1 MFGFLFGSKHKRV
14 INRISK
20 TVDQINSLESSLEQ
34 LNADDLLA
42 KSNELRD
49 QVRSGEA
56 LEKVLPQA
64 FALVRESSKRNLG
77 LRHYDCQLV
86 GGVILNEGK
95 IAEMAT
101 GEGKT
106 LVATLPCYLNALTGK
121 GVYVITVNEY
131 LAERDANWMRPLFE
145 GLGLT
150 VSHVVPNQSFEEK
163 KNAYQA
169 DVVYITN
176 NEAGFDYLRDNM
188 AMDKAHKMQKD
199 LFFAVV
205 DEVDSILIDEART
218 PLVIS
223 GVAEDNSEIYKK
235 IGQIIPRLKQEE
247 FDLETG
253 DVFVEGDFQIDE
265 KVRSAELTE
274 KGHENVERLLVHNGL
289 LKEDDSLYAS
299 ENLKLLNMVQSSLR
313 AFNLFEK
320 NTDYLVQNGQVVLID
335 TNTGRALPG
344 RRLSD
349 GVHQALELK
358 ENVNIQVESQTLAST
373 TFQNFFRLFDKLSGM
388 TGTAETE
395 AQEFEEIYSLETI
408 VIPTNL
414 PMIRDDK
421 EDKIYLTL
429 EEKYDA
435 LVEEI
440 EKINSTGAPILVGT
454 ISVETS
460 ELISSKLKQRK
471 IEHNVLNAKQH
482 EREAEIISQAGA
494 QNAVTIA
501 TNMAGRG
508 TDIVLGGNE
517 KDASFREKVLSL
529 EGLHVIGTERHE
541 SRRVDNQLRGRSGR
555 QGDPGS
561 SQFFLSLEDSLM
573 KIFAPERVKNLMQ
586 SIGGMKKGESIE
598 HRMLTGAIERAQRR
612 VEGRNFDLRKRI
624 LEFDDV
630 LNEQRQVIYSQR
642 EEILQEDDLT
652 ELIDSMRF
660 NEIADLVYSFLPPSS
675 VESQWQTDKLKNS
688 LSSDF
693 AFEFDPAQFLDDE
706 KNNQDT
712 LIDEIVSQLK
722 NKYLEKR
729 IEYSEVLPGLEKQIV
744 LQVIDISW
752 KNHINALEY
761 LRQNIG
767 FRSYAGK
774 DPRLEY
780 KREAFEM
787 FEGLLTNINSEA
799 IKFLSKI
806 QINKEEQTAQESSVI
821 KNTISH
827 KEEIQSAFDS
837 PQEQVNKNKSE
848 PNEEFS
854 GNRRM
859 RRLQAKAKR
868 KKKIDYERS

>member
-20 TVDQINSLESSLEQ
+20 TVDQINSLESSFEQ

-42 KSNELRD
+42 KSNELKD

-253 DVFVEGDFQIDE
+253 DVFTEGDFQIDE

-421 EDKIYLTL
+421 DDKIYLTL

-440 EKINSTGAPILVGT
+440 ETINSTGAPILVGT

-529 EGLHVIGTERHE
+529 GGLHVIGTERHE

-693 AFEFDPAQFLDDE
+693 AFEFDPVQFLDDE
-706 KNNQDT
+706 KNNQDN

-787 FEGLLTNINSEA
+787 FEGLLTNINAEA

-806 QINKEEQTAQESSVI
+806 QINKEEQPTQESSVI

-868 KKKIDYERS
+868 KKRK

>member
-163 KNAYQA
+163 RNAYQA

-440 EKINSTGAPILVGT
+440 EQINSTGAPILVGT

-517 KDASFREKVLSL
+517 EDASFREKVLSL
-529 EGLHVIGTERHE
+529 GGLHVIGTERHE

-868 KKKIDYERS
+868 KKRK

>member
-1 MFGFLFGSKHKRV
+1 
-14 INRISK
+14 
-20 TVDQINSLESSLEQ
+20 
-34 LNADDLLA
+34 
-42 KSNELRD
+42 
-49 QVRSGEA
+49 
-56 LEKVLPQA
+56 
-64 FALVRESSKRNLG
+64 
-77 LRHYDCQLV
+77 
-86 GGVILNEGK
+86 
-95 IAEMAT
+95 
-101 GEGKT
+101 
-106 LVATLPCYLNALTGK
+106 
-121 GVYVITVNEY
+121 
-131 LAERDANWMRPLFE
+131 
-145 GLGLT
+145 
-150 VSHVVPNQSFEEK
+150 
-163 KNAYQA
+163 
-169 DVVYITN
+169 
-176 NEAGFDYLRDNM
+176 M

-440 EKINSTGAPILVGT
+440 EQINSTGAPILVGT

-529 EGLHVIGTERHE
+529 GGLHVIGTERHE

-675 VESQWQTDKLKNS
+675 VESQWQTDRLKNS

-787 FEGLLTNINSEA
+787 FEGLLTNINAEA

-837 PQEQVNKNKSE
+837 P
-848 PNEEFS
+848 
-854 GNRRM
+854 
-859 RRLQAKAKR
+859 
-868 KKKIDYERS
+868 

>member
-20 TVDQINSLESSLEQ
+20 TVDQINSLEPSLEQ

-56 LEKVLPQA
+56 LEKLLPQA

-440 EKINSTGAPILVGT
+440 EQINSTGAPILVGT

-529 EGLHVIGTERHE
+529 GGLHVIGTERHE

-729 IEYSEVLPGLEKQIV
+729 IEYNEVLPGLEKQIV

-868 KKKIDYERS
+868 KKRK

>member
-529 EGLHVIGTERHE
+529 GGLHVIGTERHE

-806 QINKEEQTAQESSVI
+806 QINKEEQSTQESSVI

-868 KKKIDYERS
+868 KKRK

>member
-56 LEKVLPQA
+56 LEKLLPQA

-440 EKINSTGAPILVGT
+440 EQINSTGAPILVGT

-517 KDASFREKVLSL
+517 EDASFREKVLSL
-529 EGLHVIGTERHE
+529 GGLHVIGTERHE

-787 FEGLLTNINSEA
+787 FEGLLTNINAEA

-868 KKKIDYERS
+868 KKRK

>member
-20 TVDQINSLESSLEQ
+20 TVDQINSLESSFEQ

-42 KSNELRD
+42 KSNELKD

-86 GGVILNEGK
+86 GGVILNEGR

-253 DVFVEGDFQIDE
+253 DVFTEGDFQIDE

-421 EDKIYLTL
+421 DDKIYLTL

-440 EKINSTGAPILVGT
+440 ETINSTGAPILVGT

-529 EGLHVIGTERHE
+529 GGLHVIGTERHE

-660 NEIADLVYSFLPPSS
+660 NEISDLVYSFLPPSS

-693 AFEFDPAQFLDDE
+693 AFEFDPVQFLDDE
-706 KNNQDT
+706 KNNQDN

-787 FEGLLTNINSEA
+787 FEGLLTNINAEA

-806 QINKEEQTAQESSVI
+806 QINKEEQPTQESSVI

-848 PNEEFS
+848 PNEELS

-868 KKKIDYERS
+868 KKRK

>member
-20 TVDQINSLESSLEQ
+20 TVDQINSLEPSLEQ

-529 EGLHVIGTERHE
+529 GGLHVIGTERHE

-729 IEYSEVLPGLEKQIV
+729 IEYSEVLPDLEKQIV

-827 KEEIQSAFDS
+827 KEEIRSAFDS

-868 KKKIDYERS
+868 KKRK

>member
-106 LVATLPCYLNALTGK
+106 LVATLPCYLNALSGK

-299 ENLKLLNMVQSSLR
+299 ENLKLLNIVQSSLR

-358 ENVNIQVESQTLAST
+358 EKVNIQVERQTLAST
-373 TFQNFFRLFDKLSGM
+373 TFQNFFRLFD
-388 TGTAETE
+388 
-395 AQEFEEIYSLETI
+395 
-408 VIPTNL
+408 
-414 PMIRDDK
+414 
-421 EDKIYLTL
+421 
-429 EEKYDA
+429 
-435 LVEEI
+435 
-440 EKINSTGAPILVGT
+440 
-454 ISVETS
+454 
-460 ELISSKLKQRK
+460 
-471 IEHNVLNAKQH
+471 
-482 EREAEIISQAGA
+482 
-494 QNAVTIA
+494 
-501 TNMAGRG
+501 
-508 TDIVLGGNE
+508 
-517 KDASFREKVLSL
+517 
-529 EGLHVIGTERHE
+529 
-541 SRRVDNQLRGRSGR
+541 
-555 QGDPGS
+555 
-561 SQFFLSLEDSLM
+561 
-573 KIFAPERVKNLMQ
+573 
-586 SIGGMKKGESIE
+586 
-598 HRMLTGAIERAQRR
+598 
-612 VEGRNFDLRKRI
+612 
-624 LEFDDV
+624 
-630 LNEQRQVIYSQR
+630 
-642 EEILQEDDLT
+642 
-652 ELIDSMRF
+652 
-660 NEIADLVYSFLPPSS
+660 
-675 VESQWQTDKLKNS
+675 
-688 LSSDF
+688 
-693 AFEFDPAQFLDDE
+693 
-706 KNNQDT
+706 
-712 LIDEIVSQLK
+712 
-722 NKYLEKR
+722 
-729 IEYSEVLPGLEKQIV
+729 
-744 LQVIDISW
+744 
-752 KNHINALEY
+752 
-761 LRQNIG
+761 
-767 FRSYAGK
+767 
-774 DPRLEY
+774 
-780 KREAFEM
+780 
-787 FEGLLTNINSEA
+787 
-799 IKFLSKI
+799 
-806 QINKEEQTAQESSVI
+806 
-821 KNTISH
+821 
-827 KEEIQSAFDS
+827 
-837 PQEQVNKNKSE
+837 
-848 PNEEFS
+848 
-854 GNRRM
+854 
-859 RRLQAKAKR
+859 
-868 KKKIDYERS
+868 

>member
-169 DVVYITN
+169 DIVYITN

-729 IEYSEVLPGLEKQIV
+729 IEYIEVLPGLEIQIV
-744 LQVIDISW
+744 MQVIDISW

-837 PQEQVNKNKSE
+837 PHEQVNKNKSE

-868 KKKIDYERS
+868 KKRK

>member
-529 EGLHVIGTERHE
+529 GGLHVIGTERHE

-806 QINKEEQTAQESSVI
+806 QINKEEQPTQESSVI

-868 KKKIDYERS
+868 KKRK

>member
-460 ELISSKLKQRK
+460 ELISSKLKQKK

-529 EGLHVIGTERHE
+529 GGLHVIGTERHE

-859 RRLQAKAKR
+859 RRLQAKARRKKR
-868 KKKIDYERS
+868 K

>member
-1 MFGFLFGSKHKRV
+1 
-14 INRISK
+14 
-20 TVDQINSLESSLEQ
+20 
-34 LNADDLLA
+34 
-42 KSNELRD
+42 
-49 QVRSGEA
+49 
-56 LEKVLPQA
+56 
-64 FALVRESSKRNLG
+64 
-77 LRHYDCQLV
+77 
-86 GGVILNEGK
+86 
-95 IAEMAT
+95 
-101 GEGKT
+101 
-106 LVATLPCYLNALTGK
+106 VATLPCYLNALTGK

-517 KDASFREKVLSL
+517 EDASFREKVLSL
-529 EGLHVIGTERHE
+529 GGLHVIGTERHE

-787 FEGLLTNINSEA
+787 FEGLLTNINAEA

-868 KKKIDYERS
+868 KKRK

>member
-20 TVDQINSLESSLEQ
+20 TVDQINSLEPSLEQ

-440 EKINSTGAPILVGT
+440 EQINSTGAPILVGT

-529 EGLHVIGTERHE
+529 GGLHVIGTERHE

-787 FEGLLTNINSEA
+787 FEGLLTNINAEA

-806 QINKEEQTAQESSVI
+806 QINKEEQITQESSVI

-868 KKKIDYERS
+868 KKRK

>member
-20 TVDQINSLESSLEQ
+20 TVDQINSLESSFEQ

-42 KSNELRD
+42 KSNELKD

-86 GGVILNEGK
+86 GGVILNEGR

-253 DVFVEGDFQIDE
+253 DVFTEGDFQIDE

-440 EKINSTGAPILVGT
+440 ETINSTGAPILVGT

-529 EGLHVIGTERHE
+529 GGLHVIGTERHE

-660 NEIADLVYSFLPPSS
+660 NEISDLVYSFLQPSS

-693 AFEFDPAQFLDDE
+693 AFEFDPVQFLDDE
-706 KNNQDT
+706 KNNQDN

-787 FEGLLTNINSEA
+787 FEGLLTNINAEA

-806 QINKEEQTAQESSVI
+806 QINKEEQPTQESSVI

-868 KKKIDYERS
+868 KKRK

>member
-20 TVDQINSLESSLEQ
+20 TVDQINSFEPSLEQ

-49 QVRSGEA
+49 QVRSGES
-56 LEKVLPQA
+56 LEKLLPQA

-169 DVVYITN
+169 DIVYITN

-435 LVEEI
+435 IVEEI
-440 EKINSTGAPILVGT
+440 EQINSTGAPILVGT

-529 EGLHVIGTERHE
+529 GGLHVIGTERHE

-706 KNNQDT
+706 KNTQDT

-729 IEYSEVLPGLEKQIV
+729 IEYSEVLPSLEKQIV

-787 FEGLLTNINSEA
+787 FEGLLTNINAEA

-837 PQEQVNKNKSE
+837 PQEQANKNKSE

-868 KKKIDYERS
+868 KKRK

>member
-56 LEKVLPQA
+56 LEKLLPQA

-529 EGLHVIGTERHE
+529 GGLHVIGTERHE

-787 FEGLLTNINSEA
+787 FEGLLTNINAEA

-837 PQEQVNKNKSE
+837 PQEQVNKNKFE

-868 KKKIDYERS
+868 KKRK

>member
-1 MFGFLFGSKHKRV
+1 M
-14 INRISK
+14 
-20 TVDQINSLESSLEQ
+20 
-34 LNADDLLA
+34 
-42 KSNELRD
+42 
-49 QVRSGEA
+49 
-56 LEKVLPQA
+56 
-64 FALVRESSKRNLG
+64 G

-440 EKINSTGAPILVGT
+440 EQINSTGAPILVGT

-529 EGLHVIGTERHE
+529 GGLHVIGTERHE

-787 FEGLLTNINSEA
+787 FEGLLTNINAEA

-868 KKKIDYERS
+868 KKRK

>member
-517 KDASFREKVLSL
+517 KDASYREKVLSL
-529 EGLHVIGTERHE
+529 GGLHVIGTERHE

-660 NEIADLVYSFLPPSS
+660 NEISDLVYSFLPPSS

-693 AFEFDPAQFLDDE
+693 AFEFDPVQFLDDE

-868 KKKIDYERS
+868 KKRK

>member
-42 KSNELRD
+42 KSYELRD

-131 LAERDANWMRPLFE
+131 LAERDANWIRPLFE

-529 EGLHVIGTERHE
+529 GGLHVIGTERHE

-693 AFEFDPAQFLDDE
+693 SFEFDPAQFLDDE

-868 KKKIDYERS
+868 KKRK

>member
-56 LEKVLPQA
+56 LEKLLPQA

-529 EGLHVIGTERHE
+529 GGLHVIGTERHE

-806 QINKEEQTAQESSVI
+806 QINKEEQPTQESSVI

-868 KKKIDYERS
+868 KKRK

>member
-56 LEKVLPQA
+56 LEKVLPHA

-517 KDASFREKVLSL
+517 KDASYREKVLSL
-529 EGLHVIGTERHE
+529 GGLHVIGTERHE

-799 IKFLSKI
+799 IKCLSKI

-868 KKKIDYERS
+868 KKRK

>member
-388 TGTAETE
+388 TGTPETE

-460 ELISSKLKQRK
+460 ELISSKLKLRK

-529 EGLHVIGTERHE
+529 GGLHVIGTERHE

-722 NKYLEKR
+722 NKYLE
-729 IEYSEVLPGLEKQIV
+729 
-744 LQVIDISW
+744 
-752 KNHINALEY
+752 
-761 LRQNIG
+761 
-767 FRSYAGK
+767 
-774 DPRLEY
+774 
-780 KREAFEM
+780 
-787 FEGLLTNINSEA
+787 
-799 IKFLSKI
+799 
-806 QINKEEQTAQESSVI
+806 
-821 KNTISH
+821 
-827 KEEIQSAFDS
+827 
-837 PQEQVNKNKSE
+837 
-848 PNEEFS
+848 
-854 GNRRM
+854 
-859 RRLQAKAKR
+859 
-868 KKKIDYERS
+868 

>member
-517 KDASFREKVLSL
+517 KDASCREKVLSL
-529 EGLHVIGTERHE
+529 KGLHVIGTERHE

-848 PNEEFS
+848 SNEEFS

-868 KKKIDYERS
+868 KKRK

>member
-440 EKINSTGAPILVGT
+440 ETINSTGAPILVGT

-517 KDASFREKVLSL
+517 KDASLREKVLSL

-729 IEYSEVLPGLEKQIV
+729 IEYSEVLPSLEKQIV

-868 KKKIDYERS
+868 KKRK

>member
-14 INRISK
+14 ISRISK
-20 TVDQINSLESSLEQ
+20 TVDQINSLETSLEK
-34 LNADDLLA
+34 LNTDDLLT
-42 KSNELRD
+42 KSNELKD
-49 QVRSGEA
+49 QIRSGET
-56 LEKVLPQA
+56 LENLLPQA
-64 FALVRESSKRNLG
+64 YALVRESSKRNLG

-131 LAERDANWMRPLFE
+131 LAERDANWMRPLYE

-150 VSHVVPNQSFEEK
+150 VGHVIPNQSFEEK

-188 AMDKAHKMQKD
+188 AMDSAHKMQKD

-223 GVAEDNSEIYKK
+223 GIAEDNSEIYKK
-235 IGQIIPRLKQEE
+235 IGQIIPRLKKEE
-247 FDLETG
+247 FDLESG
-253 DVFVEGDFQIDE
+253 DIFVEGDFQIDE

-299 ENLKLLNMVQSSLR
+299 ENLKLLNMVQSTLR

-349 GVHQALELK
+349 GVHQALELR

-388 TGTAETE
+388 TGTAVTE

-460 ELISSKLKQRK
+460 ELISNKLGQKK

-494 QNAVTIA
+494 ENAVTIA

-517 KDASFREKVLSL
+517 NKVSYREKVLSL
-529 EGLHVIGTERHE
+529 GGLHVIGTERHE

-660 NEIADLVYSFLPPSS
+660 NEISDLVYLFLPPSS
-675 VESQWQTDKLKNS
+675 VESQWQTDKLKNA

-722 NKYLEKR
+722 NKYLDKR
-729 IEYSEVLPGLEKQIV
+729 IEYSEVLPSLEKQIV

-787 FEGLLTNINSEA
+787 FEGLLTNINAEA
-799 IKFLSKI
+799 IKFLSKV
-806 QINKEEQTAQESSVI
+806 QINREEKAAQASSII

-848 PNEEFS
+848 QNEEFS

-868 KKKIDYERS
+868 KKRR

>member
-20 TVDQINSLESSLEQ
+20 TVDQINSLESSFEQ

-42 KSNELRD
+42 KSNELKD
-49 QVRSGEA
+49 QVRTGEA

-253 DVFVEGDFQIDE
+253 DVFIEGDFQIDE

-421 EDKIYLTL
+421 DDKIYLTL

-440 EKINSTGAPILVGT
+440 ETINSTGAPILVGT

-529 EGLHVIGTERHE
+529 GGLHVIGTERHE

-660 NEIADLVYSFLPPSS
+660 NEISDLVYSFLPPSS

-693 AFEFDPAQFLDDE
+693 AFEFDPVQFLDDE
-706 KNNQDT
+706 KNNQDN

-787 FEGLLTNINSEA
+787 FEGLLTNINAEA

-806 QINKEEQTAQESSVI
+806 QINKEEQPTQESSVI

-868 KKKIDYERS
+868 KKRK

>member
-20 TVDQINSLESSLEQ
+20 TVDQINSLEPSLEQ

-49 QVRSGEA
+49 QVRSGED

-64 FALVRESSKRNLG
+64 YALVRESSKRNLG

-163 KNAYQA
+163 KNAYEA

-274 KGHENVERLLVHNGL
+274 RGHENVERLLVHNGL

-460 ELISSKLKQRK
+460 ELISNKLKQRK

-517 KDASFREKVLSL
+517 KDASYREKVLSL
-529 EGLHVIGTERHE
+529 GGLHVIGTERHE

-573 KIFAPERVKNLMQ
+573 KIFAPERVKKLMQ

-660 NEIADLVYSFLPPSS
+660 NEISDLVYSFLPPSS

-693 AFEFDPAQFLDDE
+693 AFEFDPVQFLDDE
-706 KNNQDT
+706 KNNQET

-787 FEGLLTNINSEA
+787 FEGLLTNINAEA

-868 KKKIDYERS
+868 KKRK

>member
-529 EGLHVIGTERHE
+529 GGLHVIGTERHE

-652 ELIDSMRF
+652 ELIDLMRF

-806 QINKEEQTAQESSVI
+806 QINKEEKTAQESSVI

-868 KKKIDYERS
+868 KKRK

>member
-20 TVDQINSLESSLEQ
+20 TVDQINSFESSLEQ

-42 KSNELRD
+42 KSNELRN
-49 QVRSGEA
+49 QVRSGET

-64 FALVRESSKRNLG
+64 YALVRESSKRNLG

-163 KNAYQA
+163 KNAYEA

-223 GVAEDNSEIYKK
+223 GVAEDNSETYKK

-274 KGHENVERLLVHNGL
+274 RGHENVERLLVHNGL

-460 ELISSKLKQRK
+460 ELISNKLKQRK

-517 KDASFREKVLSL
+517 KDASYREKVLSL
-529 EGLHVIGTERHE
+529 GGLHVIGTERHE

-573 KIFAPERVKNLMQ
+573 KIFAPERVKKLMQ

-660 NEIADLVYSFLPPSS
+660 NEISDLVYSFLPPSS

-693 AFEFDPAQFLDDE
+693 AFEFDPVQFLDDE
-706 KNNQDT
+706 KNNQET

-787 FEGLLTNINSEA
+787 FEGLLTNINAEA

-868 KKKIDYERS
+868 KKRK

>member
-20 TVDQINSLESSLEQ
+20 TVDQINSFEPSLEQ

-56 LEKVLPQA
+56 LEKLLPQA

-435 LVEEI
+435 IVEEI
-440 EKINSTGAPILVGT
+440 EQINSTGAPILVGT

-529 EGLHVIGTERHE
+529 GGLHVIGTERHE

-706 KNNQDT
+706 KNTQDT

-729 IEYSEVLPGLEKQIV
+729 IEYSEVLPSLEKQIV

-787 FEGLLTNINSEA
+787 FEGLLTNINAEA

-837 PQEQVNKNKSE
+837 PQEQANKNKSE

-868 KKKIDYERS
+868 KKRK

>member
-289 LKEDDSLYAS
+289 LKEDDSLCAS

-744 LQVIDISW
+744 LQVIYISW

-868 KKKIDYERS
+868 KKRK

>member
-349 GVHQALELK
+349 GVHQALELE

-440 EKINSTGAPILVGT
+440 EQINSTGAPILVGT

-529 EGLHVIGTERHE
+529 GGLHVIGTERHE

-642 EEILQEDDLT
+642 EEILKEDDLT

-787 FEGLLTNINSEA
+787 FEGLLTNINAEA

-806 QINKEEQTAQESSVI
+806 KINKEEQPTQESSVI

-868 KKKIDYERS
+868 KKRK

>member
-508 TDIVLGGNE
+508 TDIVLGGKE

-529 EGLHVIGTERHE
+529 GGLHVIGTERHE

-837 PQEQVNKNKSE
+837 PHEQVNKNKSE

-868 KKKIDYERS
+868 KKRK

>member
-56 LEKVLPQA
+56 LEKLLPQA

-529 EGLHVIGTERHE
+529 GGLHVIGTERHE

-787 FEGLLTNINSEA
+787 FEGLLTNINAEA

-868 KKKIDYERS
+868 KKRK

>member
-20 TVDQINSLESSLEQ
+20 TVDQINSLEPSLEQ

-121 GVYVITVNEY
+121 GTYVITVNEY

-529 EGLHVIGTERHE
+529 GGLHVIGTERHE

-868 KKKIDYERS
+868 KKRK

>member
-56 LEKVLPQA
+56 LEKLLPQA

-199 LFFAVV
+199 LYFAVV

-529 EGLHVIGTERHE
+529 GGLHVIGTERHE

-675 VESQWQTDKLKNS
+675 VESQWQIDKLKNS

-868 KKKIDYERS
+868 KKRK

>member
-806 QINKEEQTAQESSVI
+806 QINKEEQTAKESSVI

-868 KKKIDYERS
+868 KKRK